1 MPRNRTIE
9 HKTGERLER
18 SPWLSDAARR
28 RMLNALHKHDADSVR
43 LNQAIVREL
52 RTVRREYRRTLAALM
67 GLAGAR
73 RYRALRSEMADAPRA
88 QRVRESR
95 ALLDQIGFN
104 RVRAERLRKLYLD
117 TARKLLNLN
126 DVRIPPGV
134 IRPHTRCTPWV
145 TYTAPY
151 AGFFWS
157 FAWSRSD
164 EASDPVLTRHL
175 DHITG
180 QIGSAIDTRLSGAD
194 DDDAVEAEYYT
205 ALHAWHTAQATGPLE
220 GYLAFEFNNS
230 PYSGNVSDEWGF
242 SNATFSQL
250 ARARFQVADATGVL
264 STQNSRI
271 FVYIDTAWGDGTSWN
286 NFVTT
291 PRDLHWYYFKTEAS
305 FAQGSALVLEAG
317 VSNSTWYFADDMS
330 IKTSNDLDLR
340 LDRIVVRSCPA

>member
-1 MPRNRTIE
+1 MAANMKTI
-9 HKTGERLER
+9 HKSGVRLAPIN
-18 SPWLSDAARR
+18 SLSDAAQR
-28 RMLNALHKHDADSVR
+28 RMRNQLLQADQKSTKQ
-43 LNQAIVREL
+43 NQAIVRQLIAL
-52 RTVRREYRRTLAALM
+52 RSDYRRVVSALIGVSGM
-67 GLAGAR
+67 R
-73 RYRALRSEMADAPRA
+73 RYRALREKLAEAPRA

-104 RVRAERLRKLYLD
+104 RVRAERLRKMYLD

-250 ARARFQVADATGVL
+250 ALARFQVADATGVL
-264 STQNSRI
+264 STQDSRI
-271 FVYIDTAWGDGTSWN
+271 FVFIDTDWGDGTSWN

-317 VSNSTWYFADDMS
+317 VWNSTWYFADDES